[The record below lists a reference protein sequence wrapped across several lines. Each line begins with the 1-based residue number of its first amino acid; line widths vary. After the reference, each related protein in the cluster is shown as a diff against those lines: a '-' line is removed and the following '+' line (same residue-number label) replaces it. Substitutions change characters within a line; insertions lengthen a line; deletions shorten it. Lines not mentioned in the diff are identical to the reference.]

1 MVSVGHI
8 LRGSA
13 ELNRLRSRIKATFLD
28 RQLSKEHWSVW
39 ADACKDFHREF
50 EHLVYP
56 GGTVMLNRVRQ
67 QDLVAL
73 QTAVVFLL
81 ADPMHFRSGY
91 LKEHLW
97 RWLAHCP
104 LQARELSQLE
114 RAALRYL
121 DRAASREFFAMCK
134 FMHRRGRDRFW
145 SSVSATLLSS
155 DVAKVRRAEL
165 LLIHKGS
172 LFAGAMARRRIMRNL
187 AHERYGR
194 I

>member
-1 MVSVGHI
+1 MMSVCHI
-8 LRGSA
+8 LRDSA
-13 ELNRLRSRIKATFLD
+13 ELNRLRGRINATFLD

-39 ADACKDFHREF
+39 SDACKDFHSEF

-67 QDLVAL
+67 QDPVAL

-104 LQARELSQLE
+104 LRASELSQLE

-121 DRAASREFFAMCK
+121 DRTASREFFAMCK

-145 SSVSATLLSS
+145 SSVSTTLLSS

-165 LLIHKGS
+165 LLIPKGS

-187 AHERYGR
+187 AHERYGQ

>member
-1 MVSVGHI
+1 MVSARYI
-8 LRGSA
+8 LRDSE
-13 ELNRLRSRIKATFLD
+13 ELNRLRAHINALSRE
-28 RQLSKEHWSVW
+28 RPHS
-39 ADACKDFHREF
+39 DAHREACREF
-50 EHLVYP
+50 HARFDSLVYP
-56 GGTVMLNRVRQ
+56 GGGALFNRVRHHDPQ
-67 QDLVAL
+67 AL
-73 QTAVVFLL
+73 DAALAFLL

-91 LKEHLW
+91 LKEYLW

-114 RAALRYL
+114 RAAMRYL
-121 DRAASREFFAMCK
+121 DRTASREFFAMCK
-134 FMHRRGRDRFW
+134 FMHRRGRNRFW

-172 LFAGAMARRRIMRNL
+172 LFAGAMARRCIMQNL